1 MKKFQLAIDGPA
13 GAGKSSVSRKVAE
26 ALNINHI
33 DTGAMY
39 RAVTLEALRKNI
51 DLINESNYDFI
62 DDINIDYKNN
72 SIYLNGKCV
81 DKEIRSN
88 EIANNVSIVARQK
101 KVRDK
106 MVEIQRDLA
115 EKGSVVMEGRDIG
128 YHVLPNADLKIFLNA
143 SIEKRAERRYLEI
156 IKSGTNVELSQLII
170 EIKERDKKDS
180 TRKLNP
186 LKKANDAVEVDT
198 TNLTIEESIE
208 KIIMLARKRGT

>member
-39 RAVTLEALRKNI
+39 RAVTLEALKKNI
-51 DLINESNYDFI
+51 DLTNESNYDFI
-62 DDINIDYKNN
+62 DDINIDYRNN

-101 KVRDK
+101 IVRDK